1 MPDEESQCVKTEESL
16 EIEKRGIMAEYF
28 IGIDVGATNVK
39 IGCFDGELKIV
50 SKTSIITGAEMG
62 PDIVIDNIAKAVKT
76 LVTEAG
82 LSMQDVCAVGLGA
95 PGPAK
100 YSEGLI
106 LSSTNMP
113 KFKNVP
119 IVRMLTDRLGKPVVF
134 DNDANVACWGE
145 FVAGAG
151 KEVEDMVFFT
161 LGTGIG
167 GAIVNHGRLLT
178 GCGDNATELGHIIIY
193 PDGRRC
199 NCGQRGC
206 VEAYASANWTAQR
219 ATEAIEA
226 GAESSLKKILQEN
239 GRITCKDVYEHLAEG
254 DELAKKITDETAKA
268 LALVCINVLHTTEP
282 SRIVFAGG
290 MIAAGNILL
299 DRIKHYFGEQIWTIK
314 QETVEICFATL
325 GEDAGIIGAAA
336 LAKHTTK
343 QGGFD

>member
-1 MPDEESQCVKTEESL
+1 MSEL
-16 EIEKRGIMAEYF
+16 F

-39 IGCFDGELKIV
+39 IGCFDSELNLV
-50 SKTSIITGAEMG
+50 SKMSITTNAEMG
-62 PDIVIDNIAKAVKT
+62 PDIVIDNTAEATMT

-82 LSMQDVCAVGLGA
+82 FSMGDVCAVGLGM

-100 YSEGLI
+100 YSEGI
-106 LSSTNMP
+106 VISSTNMP

-119 IVRMLTDRLGKPVVF
+119 IVRMLAERLAKPVVM
-134 DNDANVACWGE
+134 DNDGNVACWGE
-145 FVAGAG
+145 YVAGAG

-167 GAIVNHGRLLT
+167 GAIVNHGELLT

-206 VEAYASANWTAQR
+206 VEAYASASWTAQR
-219 ATEAIEA
+219 ATEAIDA
-226 GAESSLKKILQEN
+226 GAESSLKEVLQDK

-254 DELAKKITDETAKA
+254 DKLAKKITDETAKA

-290 MIAAGNILL
+290 MIAAGDALL
-299 DRIKHYFGEQIWTIK
+299 DRIRHYFNEHIWTLK
-314 QETVEICFATL
+314 KETVKICFATL

-336 LAKHTTK
+336 LARDMGKFGKH
-343 QGGFD
+343 

>member
-1 MPDEESQCVKTEESL
+1 MSEL
-16 EIEKRGIMAEYF
+16 F

-39 IGCFDGELKIV
+39 IGCFDGELKII
-50 SKTSIITGAEMG
+50 SKTSITTGADMG
-62 PDIVIDNIAKAVKT
+62 PDIVMDNIAAAART
-76 LVTEAG
+76 LVIEAG
-82 LSMQDVCAVGLGA
+82 FSMDDVCAVGLGM

-100 YSEGLI
+100 YSEGII

-119 IVRMLTDRLGKPVVF
+119 IVRMLAERLQKKVVL

-145 FVAGAG
+145 YVVGAG

-167 GAIVNHGRLLT
+167 GAIVNHGELLT

-206 VEAYASANWTAQR
+206 IEAYASATWTAQR

-226 GAESSLKKILQEN
+226 GAESSLKKVLQEK
-239 GRITCKDVYEHLAEG
+239 GQITCKDVYQHLAQG
-254 DELAKKITDETAKA
+254 DKLAKKITDETAKA
-268 LALVCINVLHTTEP
+268 LALVCINMLHITEP

-290 MIAAGNILL
+290 MIAAGNVLL
-299 DRIKHYFGEQIWTIK
+299 DRIKHYFNEQIWTLK
-314 QETVEICFATL
+314 KETVEICFATL

-336 LAKHTTK
+336 LAKHANPT
-343 QGGFD
+343 

>member
-1 MPDEESQCVKTEESL
+1 MT
-16 EIEKRGIMAEYF
+16 EYF
-28 IGIDVGATNVK
+28 IGIDIGATNVK
-39 IGCFDGELKIV
+39 LGCFDGKLKIV
-50 SKTSIITGAEMG
+50 SKTSITTGAEMG
-62 PDIVIDNIAKAVKT
+62 PDIVMDNIAEAVKG

-82 LSMQDVCAVGLGA
+82 FSMDDVCAVGLGV

-100 YSEGLI
+100 YSEGI
-106 LSSTNMP
+106 VISSTNMP

-119 IVRMLTDRLGKPVVF
+119 IVRMLVERLGKKVVL

-145 FVAGAG
+145 YVAGAG

-167 GAIVNHGRLLT
+167 GAIVNHGELLT

-193 PDGRRC
+193 PDGRKC

-219 ATEAIEA
+219 ATEAVEA
-226 GAESSLKKILQEN
+226 GAESSLKEVLQKK
-239 GRITCKDVYEHLAEG
+239 GQITCKDVYEHLVKG
-254 DELAKKITDETAKA
+254 DKLAKKITDETAKA

-290 MIAAGNILL
+290 MIAAGDVLL
-299 DRIKHYFGEQIWTIK
+299 DRIKHYFNEHIWTLK
-314 QETVEICFATL
+314 KETVEICFATL

-336 LAKHTTK
+336 LAKHAK
-343 QGGFD
+343 QQGQLD

>member
-1 MPDEESQCVKTEESL
+1 MMEL
-16 EIEKRGIMAEYF
+16 F

-39 IGCFDGELKIV
+39 IGCFDGELNLV
-50 SKTSIITGAEMG
+50 SKTSITTGAEMG
-62 PDIVIDNIAKAVKT
+62 PDIVIDNISAAAGT
-76 LVTEAG
+76 LVTDAG
-82 LSMQDVCAVGLGA
+82 FSIDNVCAVGLGM

-100 YSEGLI
+100 YSEGI
-106 LSSTNMP
+106 VISSTNMP

-119 IVRMLTDRLGKPVVF
+119 IVRMLTERLAKPVVM
-134 DNDANVACWGE
+134 DNDGNVACWGE
-145 FVAGAG
+145 YVAGAG

-167 GAIVNHGRLLT
+167 GAIVNHGELLT

-206 VEAYASANWTAQR
+206 VEAYASATWTAQR
-219 ATEAIEA
+219 ATEAAEA
-226 GAESSLKKILQEN
+226 GAESSLKEVLQEK
-239 GRITCKDVYEHLAEG
+239 GEITCKDVYEHLAKG

-268 LALVCINVLHTTEP
+268 LALVCINMLHTTEP
-282 SRIVFAGG
+282 NRIVFAGG
-290 MIAAGNILL
+290 MIAAGDVLL
-299 DRIKHYFGEQIWTIK
+299 DRIKHYFNEHIWTLK
-314 QETVEICFATL
+314 KETVEICFATL

-336 LAKHTTK
+336 LAKHTKK

>member
-1 MPDEESQCVKTEESL
+1 MTEL
-16 EIEKRGIMAEYF
+16 F

-39 IGCFDGELKIV
+39 IGCFDSELNLV
-50 SKTSIITGAEMG
+50 SKTSITTNAEMG
-62 PDIVIDNIAKAVKT
+62 PDIVIDNIAAAART
-76 LVTEAG
+76 LVTDAG
-82 LSMQDVCAVGLGA
+82 FSIDNVCAVGLGM

-100 YSEGLI
+100 YSEGI
-106 LSSTNMP
+106 VISSTNMP

-119 IVRMLTDRLGKPVVF
+119 IVRMLAERLAEPVVM
-134 DNDANVACWGE
+134 DNDGNVACWGE
-145 FVAGAG
+145 YVAGAG

-167 GAIVNHGRLLT
+167 GAIVNHGKLLT

-206 VEAYASANWTAQR
+206 VEAYASASWTAAR

-226 GAESSLKKILQEN
+226 GAESSLKEVLQDK
-239 GRITCKDVYEHLAEG
+239 GQITCKDVYEHLAKG

-290 MIAAGNILL
+290 MIAAGDVLL
-299 DRIKHYFGEQIWTIK
+299 DRIKHYFNEEIWTLK
-314 QETVEICFATL
+314 KETVQICFATL

-336 LAKHTTK
+336 LARHETK
-343 QGGFD
+343 GT